1 MTQIKSKKKVILS
14 YKLQILKIVPALRSL
29 NLLEMELLNS
39 PIKSVKYKMSKT
51 DSLKLST

>member
-14 YKLQILKIVPALRSL
+14 YKLQILKIVPALRSP

-39 PIKSVKYKMSKT
+39 LIKSVKYQMSKM
-51 DSLKLST
+51 DSLKSST